1 MKILLP
7 YRHKQGILYNDEYN
21 KFKYLLEVRMRSK
34 PLLLCVTVLLEN
46 YLCTL
51 GHVIMLRVHY
61 NISYYIVEFIKVNV
75 FHRLLHIVSITKCQ
89 DSVC

>member
-51 GHVIMLRVHY
+51 RHVIKVHY
-61 NISYYIVEFIKVNV
+61 NISYYIVECIKVNV
-75 FHRLLHIVSITKCQ
+75 FHHLLHNVSITKCQ